1 MSRPVWQPW
10 FVPSDAERQIL
21 THQHRTVSKLLD
33 TTWDPI
39 GVYEMVDGPVPGEY
53 ESYAWEVLRH
63 LRDGESEADIAGL
76 LRNIKSRD
84 LEMGPGPEDER
95 AARALV
101 AWFHDTD
108 L

>member
-1 MSRPVWQPW
+1 
-10 FVPSDAERQIL
+10 VPSDAERQTL
-21 THQHRTVSKLLD
+21 TNQHRAVSKLLD

-39 GVYEMVDGPVPGEY
+39 GVYEVEDDPIPGEY
-53 ESYAWEVLRH
+53 EAYAWEVLRH
-63 LRDGESEADIAGL
+63 LRDGDSAADIAGL
-76 LRNIKSRD
+76 LRGIKSRQ

-101 AWFHDTD
+101 AWFHATH